1 MNLTTLTHRD
11 ALCLNAR
18 FTSREEAIHALTQ
31 RLAALGK
38 ISSTEQFLEEVYRRE
53 SLGPTA
59 LGEWLAVPH
68 GKTAA
73 VKEAAFAVATLSE
86 PLQWEGVDGPEA
98 VDLVVLLA
106 IPPNEAGT
114 THMQLLTALTTRL
127 ADDEIRARIQSA
139 TTPDELLSAL
149 DDKGGTQPSASF
161 SNAPTIVCVTAC
173 PAGIAHTY
181 MAAEYL
187 EKAGRKLGVNVYVEK
202 QGANGIEG
210 RLTADQLN
218 SATACIF
225 AAEVAIKESERFN
238 GIPALSVPVAEPIRH
253 AEALIQQALTL
264 KRSDETRTVQQDT
277 QPVKSVKTEL
287 KQALLSGISFAV
299 PLIVAGGT
307 VLAVAVLLSQIFGLQ
322 DLFNE
327 ENSWLWMYRKLGGGL
342 LGILMVPVLA
352 AYTAYSLADKPA
364 LAPGFAAGLAANMI
378 GSGFLGAVVGGL
390 IAGYLMRWVKNHLRL
405 SSKFNGFL
413 TFYLYPVLGTL
424 GAGSLMLFV
433 VGEPVAWINNSL
445 TAWLNG
451 LSGSNALLLG
461 AILGFMCS
469 FDLGGPVNKAAYAFC
484 LGAMAN
490 GVCGPYA
497 IFASTMKAVSRVHIT
512 PHMHWDREWYF
523 TTEESRILLVNNM
536 EEILCRLEQ
545 DNEYKYYVLDG
556 QTAILEDYF
565 AVKPENKDRVKK
577 QVEAGKLII
586 GPWYTQ
592 TDTTIVSAESIVRN
606 LMYGM
611 RDCLAFGEPMKIGY
625 LPDSFGMSGQLPH
638 IYNGFGI
645 TRTMF
650 WRGCSERHGTDK
662 TEFLWQSSDGSE
674 VTAQVLPLGY
684 AIGKY
689 LPADENG
696 LRKRLDS
703 YFDVLEKAS
712 VTKEI
717 LLPNGH
723 DQMPLQQNIF
733 EVMDKLGDAAN
744 LLI

>member
-1 MNLTTLTHRD
+1 MVLFYRAHWRDYKNDQVRIMMNLTTLTHRD

-59 LGEWLAVPH
+59 LGEGLAVPH

-490 GVCGPYA
+490 GVYGPYA
-497 IFASTMKAVSRVHIT
+497 IFASVKMVSAFTVTASTMLAPRLFKEFEIETGKSTWLLGLAGITEGAIPMAIEDPLRVIGSFVLGSMVTGAIVGAMNIGLST
-512 PHMHWDREWYF
+512 PGASIF
-523 TTEESRILLVNNM
+523 SLFLLH
-536 EEILCRLEQ
+536 
-545 DNEYKYYVLDG
+545 DNGAGGVMAAIGWFGAALVG
-556 QTAILEDYF
+556 AAISTAILLIWRRH
-565 AVKPENKDRVKK
+565 AVKHGNY
-577 QVEAGKLII
+577 L
-586 GPWYTQ
+586 
-592 TDTTIVSAESIVRN
+592 TDGV
-606 LMYGM
+606 
-611 RDCLAFGEPMKIGY
+611 
-625 LPDSFGMSGQLPH
+625 
-638 IYNGFGI
+638 
-645 TRTMF
+645 
-650 WRGCSERHGTDK
+650 
-662 TEFLWQSSDGSE
+662 
-674 VTAQVLPLGY
+674 
-684 AIGKY
+684 
-689 LPADENG
+689 
-696 LRKRLDS
+696 
-703 YFDVLEKAS
+703 
-712 VTKEI
+712 
-717 LLPNGH
+717 
-723 DQMPLQQNIF
+723 MP
-733 EVMDKLGDAAN
+733 
-744 LLI
+744 

>member
-1 MNLTTLTHRD
+1 MVLFYRAHWRDYKNDQVRIMMNLTTLTHRD

-59 LGEWLAVPH
+59 LGEGLAVPH

-277 QPVKSVKTEL
+277 QPVKSVKMEL

-490 GVCGPYA
+490 GVYGPYA
-497 IFASTMKAVSRVHIT
+497 IFASVKMVSAFTVTASTMLAPRLFKEFEIETGKSTWLLGLAGITEGAIPMAIEDPLRVIGSFVLGSMVTGAIVGAMNIGLST
-512 PHMHWDREWYF
+512 PGAGIF
-523 TTEESRILLVNNM
+523 SLFLLH
-536 EEILCRLEQ
+536 
-545 DNEYKYYVLDG
+545 DNGAGGVMAAIGWFGAALVG
-556 QTAILEDYF
+556 AAISTAILLIWRRH
-565 AVKPENKDRVKK
+565 AVKHGNY
-577 QVEAGKLII
+577 L
-586 GPWYTQ
+586 
-592 TDTTIVSAESIVRN
+592 TDGV
-606 LMYGM
+606 
-611 RDCLAFGEPMKIGY
+611 
-625 LPDSFGMSGQLPH
+625 
-638 IYNGFGI
+638 
-645 TRTMF
+645 
-650 WRGCSERHGTDK
+650 
-662 TEFLWQSSDGSE
+662 
-674 VTAQVLPLGY
+674 
-684 AIGKY
+684 
-689 LPADENG
+689 
-696 LRKRLDS
+696 
-703 YFDVLEKAS
+703 
-712 VTKEI
+712 
-717 LLPNGH
+717 
-723 DQMPLQQNIF
+723 MP
-733 EVMDKLGDAAN
+733 
-744 LLI
+744 

>member
-1 MNLTTLTHRD
+1 MVLFYRAHWRDYKNDQVRIMMNLTTLTHRD

-59 LGEWLAVPH
+59 LGEGLAVPH

-210 RLTADQLN
+210 RLTTDQLN

-490 GVCGPYA
+490 GVYGPYA
-497 IFASTMKAVSRVHIT
+497 IFASVKMVSAFTVTASTMLAPRLFKEFEIETGKSTWLLGLAGITEGAIPMAIEDPLRVIGSFVLGSMVTGAIVGAMNIGLST
-512 PHMHWDREWYF
+512 PGAGIF
-523 TTEESRILLVNNM
+523 SLFLLH
-536 EEILCRLEQ
+536 
-545 DNEYKYYVLDG
+545 DNGAGGVMAAIGWFGAALVG
-556 QTAILEDYF
+556 AAISTAILLMWRRH
-565 AVKPENKDRVKK
+565 AVKHGNY
-577 QVEAGKLII
+577 L
-586 GPWYTQ
+586 
-592 TDTTIVSAESIVRN
+592 TDGV
-606 LMYGM
+606 
-611 RDCLAFGEPMKIGY
+611 
-625 LPDSFGMSGQLPH
+625 
-638 IYNGFGI
+638 
-645 TRTMF
+645 
-650 WRGCSERHGTDK
+650 
-662 TEFLWQSSDGSE
+662 
-674 VTAQVLPLGY
+674 
-684 AIGKY
+684 
-689 LPADENG
+689 
-696 LRKRLDS
+696 
-703 YFDVLEKAS
+703 
-712 VTKEI
+712 
-717 LLPNGH
+717 
-723 DQMPLQQNIF
+723 MP
-733 EVMDKLGDAAN
+733 
-744 LLI
+744 

>member
-38 ISSTEQFLEEVYRRE
+38 ISSTEQFLKEVYRRE

-59 LGEWLAVPH
+59 LSEGLAVPH

-106 IPPNEAGT
+106 IPLNEAGT

-253 AEALIQQALTL
+253 AEALIQQSLTL
-264 KRSDETRTVQQDT
+264 ERGDETRTLQQDT

-390 IAGYLMRWVKNHLRL
+390 IAGYLIRWMKNHLRL

-433 VGEPVAWINNSL
+433 VGEPVVWINNSL

-490 GVCGPYA
+490 GVYGPYA
-497 IFASTMKAVSRVHIT
+497 IFASVKMVSAFTVTASTMLAPRLFKEFEIETGKSTWLLGLAGITEGAIPMAIEDPLRVIGSFVLGSMVTGAIVGAMNIGLST
-512 PHMHWDREWYF
+512 PGAGIF
-523 TTEESRILLVNNM
+523 SLFLLH
-536 EEILCRLEQ
+536 
-545 DNEYKYYVLDG
+545 DNGAGGVMAAIGWFGAALVG
-556 QTAILEDYF
+556 AAISTAILLIWRRH
-565 AVKPENKDRVKK
+565 AVKHGNY
-577 QVEAGKLII
+577 L
-586 GPWYTQ
+586 
-592 TDTTIVSAESIVRN
+592 TDGV
-606 LMYGM
+606 
-611 RDCLAFGEPMKIGY
+611 
-625 LPDSFGMSGQLPH
+625 
-638 IYNGFGI
+638 
-645 TRTMF
+645 
-650 WRGCSERHGTDK
+650 
-662 TEFLWQSSDGSE
+662 
-674 VTAQVLPLGY
+674 
-684 AIGKY
+684 
-689 LPADENG
+689 
-696 LRKRLDS
+696 
-703 YFDVLEKAS
+703 
-712 VTKEI
+712 
-717 LLPNGH
+717 
-723 DQMPLQQNIF
+723 MP
-733 EVMDKLGDAAN
+733 
-744 LLI
+744 

>member
-1 MNLTTLTHRD
+1 MVLFYRAHWRDYKNDQVRIIMNLTTLTHRD

-59 LGEWLAVPH
+59 LGEGLAVPH

-73 VKEAAFAVATLSE
+73 VKEAAIAVATLSE

-490 GVCGPYA
+490 GVYGPYA
-497 IFASTMKAVSRVHIT
+497 IFASVKMVSAFTVTASTMLAPRLFKEFEIETGKSTWLLGLAGITEGAIPMAIEDPLRVIGSFVLGSMVTGAIVGAMNIGLST
-512 PHMHWDREWYF
+512 PGAGIF
-523 TTEESRILLVNNM
+523 SLFLLH
-536 EEILCRLEQ
+536 
-545 DNEYKYYVLDG
+545 DNGAGGVMAAIGWFGAALVG
-556 QTAILEDYF
+556 AAISTAILLIWRRH
-565 AVKPENKDRVKK
+565 AVKHGNY
-577 QVEAGKLII
+577 L
-586 GPWYTQ
+586 
-592 TDTTIVSAESIVRN
+592 TDGV
-606 LMYGM
+606 
-611 RDCLAFGEPMKIGY
+611 
-625 LPDSFGMSGQLPH
+625 
-638 IYNGFGI
+638 
-645 TRTMF
+645 
-650 WRGCSERHGTDK
+650 
-662 TEFLWQSSDGSE
+662 
-674 VTAQVLPLGY
+674 
-684 AIGKY
+684 
-689 LPADENG
+689 
-696 LRKRLDS
+696 
-703 YFDVLEKAS
+703 
-712 VTKEI
+712 
-717 LLPNGH
+717 
-723 DQMPLQQNIF
+723 MP
-733 EVMDKLGDAAN
+733 
-744 LLI
+744 

>member
-1 MNLTTLTHRD
+1 MVLFYRAHWRDYKNDQVRIMMNLTTLTHRD

-59 LGEWLAVPH
+59 LGEGLAVPH

-114 THMQLLTALTTRL
+114 THMQLLTVLTTRL

-405 SSKFNGFL
+405 GSKFNGFL

-490 GVCGPYA
+490 GVYGPYA
-497 IFASTMKAVSRVHIT
+497 IFASVKMVSAFTVTASTMLAPRLFKEFEIETGKSTWLLGLAGITEGAIPMAIEDPLRVIGSFVLGSMVTGAIVGAMNIGLST
-512 PHMHWDREWYF
+512 PGAGIF
-523 TTEESRILLVNNM
+523 SLFLLH
-536 EEILCRLEQ
+536 
-545 DNEYKYYVLDG
+545 DNGAGGVMAAIGWFGAALVG
-556 QTAILEDYF
+556 AAISTAILLMWRRH
-565 AVKPENKDRVKK
+565 AVKHGNY
-577 QVEAGKLII
+577 L
-586 GPWYTQ
+586 
-592 TDTTIVSAESIVRN
+592 TDGV
-606 LMYGM
+606 
-611 RDCLAFGEPMKIGY
+611 
-625 LPDSFGMSGQLPH
+625 
-638 IYNGFGI
+638 
-645 TRTMF
+645 
-650 WRGCSERHGTDK
+650 
-662 TEFLWQSSDGSE
+662 
-674 VTAQVLPLGY
+674 
-684 AIGKY
+684 
-689 LPADENG
+689 
-696 LRKRLDS
+696 
-703 YFDVLEKAS
+703 
-712 VTKEI
+712 
-717 LLPNGH
+717 
-723 DQMPLQQNIF
+723 MP
-733 EVMDKLGDAAN
+733 
-744 LLI
+744 

>member
-1 MNLTTLTHRD
+1 MVLFYRARWRDYKNDQVRIMMNLTTLTHRD

-18 FTSREEAIHALTQ
+18 FTSREEAIHVLTQ

-59 LGEWLAVPH
+59 LGEGLAVPH

-307 VLAVAVLLSQIFGLQ
+307 VLAVVVLLSQIFGLQ

-490 GVCGPYA
+490 GVYGPYA
-497 IFASTMKAVSRVHIT
+497 IFASVKMVSAFTVTASTMLAPRLFKEFEIETGKSTWLLGLAGITEGAIPMAIEDPLRVIGSFVLGSMVTGAIVGAMNIGLST
-512 PHMHWDREWYF
+512 PGAGIF
-523 TTEESRILLVNNM
+523 SLFLLH
-536 EEILCRLEQ
+536 
-545 DNEYKYYVLDG
+545 DNGAGGVMAAIGWFGAALVG
-556 QTAILEDYF
+556 AAISTAILLMWRRH
-565 AVKPENKDRVKK
+565 AVKHGNY
-577 QVEAGKLII
+577 L
-586 GPWYTQ
+586 
-592 TDTTIVSAESIVRN
+592 TDGV
-606 LMYGM
+606 
-611 RDCLAFGEPMKIGY
+611 
-625 LPDSFGMSGQLPH
+625 
-638 IYNGFGI
+638 
-645 TRTMF
+645 
-650 WRGCSERHGTDK
+650 
-662 TEFLWQSSDGSE
+662 
-674 VTAQVLPLGY
+674 
-684 AIGKY
+684 
-689 LPADENG
+689 
-696 LRKRLDS
+696 
-703 YFDVLEKAS
+703 
-712 VTKEI
+712 
-717 LLPNGH
+717 
-723 DQMPLQQNIF
+723 MP
-733 EVMDKLGDAAN
+733 
-744 LLI
+744 

>member
-1 MNLTTLTHRD
+1 MVLFYRAHWRDYKNDQVRIMMNLTTLTHRD

-59 LGEWLAVPH
+59 LGEGLAVPH

-149 DDKGGTQPSASF
+149 DDKGDTQPSASF

-225 AAEVAIKESERFN
+225 AAEAAIKESERFN
-238 GIPALSVPVAEPIRH
+238 GIPALSVRVAEPIRH
-253 AEALIQQALTL
+253 AEALMQQALTL

-490 GVCGPYA
+490 GVYGPYA
-497 IFASTMKAVSRVHIT
+497 IFASVKMVSAFTVTASTMLAPRLFKELEIETGKSTWLLGLAGITEGAIPMAIEDPLRVIGSFVLGSMVTGAIVGAMNIGLST
-512 PHMHWDREWYF
+512 PGAGIF
-523 TTEESRILLVNNM
+523 SLFLLH
-536 EEILCRLEQ
+536 
-545 DNEYKYYVLDG
+545 DNGAGGVMAAIGWFGAALVG
-556 QTAILEDYF
+556 AAISTAILLIWRRH
-565 AVKPENKDRVKK
+565 AVKHGNY
-577 QVEAGKLII
+577 L
-586 GPWYTQ
+586 
-592 TDTTIVSAESIVRN
+592 TDGV
-606 LMYGM
+606 
-611 RDCLAFGEPMKIGY
+611 
-625 LPDSFGMSGQLPH
+625 
-638 IYNGFGI
+638 
-645 TRTMF
+645 
-650 WRGCSERHGTDK
+650 
-662 TEFLWQSSDGSE
+662 
-674 VTAQVLPLGY
+674 
-684 AIGKY
+684 
-689 LPADENG
+689 
-696 LRKRLDS
+696 
-703 YFDVLEKAS
+703 
-712 VTKEI
+712 
-717 LLPNGH
+717 
-723 DQMPLQQNIF
+723 MP
-733 EVMDKLGDAAN
+733 
-744 LLI
+744 

>member
-1 MNLTTLTHRD
+1 MVLFYRAHWRDYKNDQVRIMMNLTTLTHRD

-59 LGEWLAVPH
+59 LGEGLAVPH

-98 VDLVVLLA
+98 VDLVVLLV

-490 GVCGPYA
+490 GVYGPYA
-497 IFASTMKAVSRVHIT
+497 IFASVKMVSAFTVTASTMLAPRLFKEFEIETGKSTWLLGLAGITEGAIPMAIEDPLRVIGSFVLGSMVTGAIVGAMNIGLST
-512 PHMHWDREWYF
+512 PGAGIF
-523 TTEESRILLVNNM
+523 SLFLLH
-536 EEILCRLEQ
+536 
-545 DNEYKYYVLDG
+545 DNGAGGVMAAIGWFGAALVG
-556 QTAILEDYF
+556 AAISTAILLIWRRH
-565 AVKPENKDRVKK
+565 AVKHGNY
-577 QVEAGKLII
+577 L
-586 GPWYTQ
+586 
-592 TDTTIVSAESIVRN
+592 TDGV
-606 LMYGM
+606 
-611 RDCLAFGEPMKIGY
+611 
-625 LPDSFGMSGQLPH
+625 
-638 IYNGFGI
+638 
-645 TRTMF
+645 
-650 WRGCSERHGTDK
+650 
-662 TEFLWQSSDGSE
+662 
-674 VTAQVLPLGY
+674 
-684 AIGKY
+684 
-689 LPADENG
+689 
-696 LRKRLDS
+696 
-703 YFDVLEKAS
+703 
-712 VTKEI
+712 
-717 LLPNGH
+717 
-723 DQMPLQQNIF
+723 MP
-733 EVMDKLGDAAN
+733 
-744 LLI
+744 

>member
-1 MNLTTLTHRD
+1 MVLFCRAHWRDYKNDQVRIMMNLTTLTHRD

-59 LGEWLAVPH
+59 LGEGLAVPH

-149 DDKGGTQPSASF
+149 DDKGDTQPSASF

-253 AEALIQQALTL
+253 AEALMQQALTL

-490 GVCGPYA
+490 GVYGPYA
-497 IFASTMKAVSRVHIT
+497 IFASVKMVSAFTVTASTMLAPRLFKEFEIETGKSTWLLGLAGITEGAIPMAIEDPLRVIGSFVLGSMVTGAIVGAMNIGLST
-512 PHMHWDREWYF
+512 PGAGIF
-523 TTEESRILLVNNM
+523 SLFLLH
-536 EEILCRLEQ
+536 
-545 DNEYKYYVLDG
+545 DNGAGGVMAAIGWFGAALVG
-556 QTAILEDYF
+556 AAISTAILLIWRRH
-565 AVKPENKDRVKK
+565 AVKHGNY
-577 QVEAGKLII
+577 L
-586 GPWYTQ
+586 
-592 TDTTIVSAESIVRN
+592 TDGV
-606 LMYGM
+606 
-611 RDCLAFGEPMKIGY
+611 
-625 LPDSFGMSGQLPH
+625 
-638 IYNGFGI
+638 
-645 TRTMF
+645 
-650 WRGCSERHGTDK
+650 
-662 TEFLWQSSDGSE
+662 
-674 VTAQVLPLGY
+674 
-684 AIGKY
+684 
-689 LPADENG
+689 
-696 LRKRLDS
+696 
-703 YFDVLEKAS
+703 
-712 VTKEI
+712 
-717 LLPNGH
+717 
-723 DQMPLQQNIF
+723 MP
-733 EVMDKLGDAAN
+733 
-744 LLI
+744 

>member
-1 MNLTTLTHRD
+1 MVLFYRAHWRDYKNDQVRIMMNLTTLTHRD

-59 LGEWLAVPH
+59 LGEGLAVPH

-149 DDKGGTQPSASF
+149 DDKGGSQPSASF

-327 ENSWLWMYRKLGGGL
+327 ENSWLWMYRKLGGGM

-352 AYTAYSLADKPA
+352 AYTAYSLGDKPA

-461 AILGFMCS
+461 AIFGFMCS

-490 GVCGPYA
+490 GVYGPYA
-497 IFASTMKAVSRVHIT
+497 IFASVKMVSAFTVTASTMLAPRLFKEFEIETGKSTWLLGLAGITEGAIPMAIEDPLRVIGSFVLGSMVTGAIVGAMNIGLST
-512 PHMHWDREWYF
+512 PGAGIF
-523 TTEESRILLVNNM
+523 SLFLLH
-536 EEILCRLEQ
+536 
-545 DNEYKYYVLDG
+545 DNGAGGVMAAIGWFGAALVG
-556 QTAILEDYF
+556 AAISTAILLMWRRH
-565 AVKPENKDRVKK
+565 AVKHGNY
-577 QVEAGKLII
+577 L
-586 GPWYTQ
+586 
-592 TDTTIVSAESIVRN
+592 TDGV
-606 LMYGM
+606 
-611 RDCLAFGEPMKIGY
+611 
-625 LPDSFGMSGQLPH
+625 
-638 IYNGFGI
+638 
-645 TRTMF
+645 
-650 WRGCSERHGTDK
+650 
-662 TEFLWQSSDGSE
+662 
-674 VTAQVLPLGY
+674 
-684 AIGKY
+684 
-689 LPADENG
+689 
-696 LRKRLDS
+696 
-703 YFDVLEKAS
+703 
-712 VTKEI
+712 
-717 LLPNGH
+717 
-723 DQMPLQQNIF
+723 MP
-733 EVMDKLGDAAN
+733 
-744 LLI
+744 

>member
-59 LGEWLAVPH
+59 LGEGLAVPH

-264 KRSDETRTVQQDT
+264 KRSDETRIVQQDT

-327 ENSWLWMYRKLGGGL
+327 ENSWLWMYRKLGGGM

-413 TFYLYPVLGTL
+413 TFYLYSVLGTL

-490 GVCGPYA
+490 GVYGPYA
-497 IFASTMKAVSRVHIT
+497 IFASVKMVSAFTVTASTMLAPRLFKEFEIETGKSTWLLGLAGITEGAIPMAIEDPLRVIGSFVLGSMVTGAIVGAMNIGLST
-512 PHMHWDREWYF
+512 PGAGIF
-523 TTEESRILLVNNM
+523 SLFLLH
-536 EEILCRLEQ
+536 
-545 DNEYKYYVLDG
+545 DNGAGGVMAAIGWFGAALVG
-556 QTAILEDYF
+556 AAISTAILLIWRRH
-565 AVKPENKDRVKK
+565 AVKHGNY
-577 QVEAGKLII
+577 L
-586 GPWYTQ
+586 
-592 TDTTIVSAESIVRN
+592 TDGV
-606 LMYGM
+606 
-611 RDCLAFGEPMKIGY
+611 
-625 LPDSFGMSGQLPH
+625 
-638 IYNGFGI
+638 
-645 TRTMF
+645 
-650 WRGCSERHGTDK
+650 
-662 TEFLWQSSDGSE
+662 
-674 VTAQVLPLGY
+674 
-684 AIGKY
+684 
-689 LPADENG
+689 
-696 LRKRLDS
+696 
-703 YFDVLEKAS
+703 
-712 VTKEI
+712 
-717 LLPNGH
+717 
-723 DQMPLQQNIF
+723 MP
-733 EVMDKLGDAAN
+733 
-744 LLI
+744 

>member
-1 MNLTTLTHRD
+1 MVLFYRAHWRDYKNDQVRIMMNLTTLTHRD

-59 LGEWLAVPH
+59 LGEGLAVPH

-86 PLQWEGVDGPEA
+86 PLQWEGVNGPEA

-327 ENSWLWMYRKLGGGL
+327 ENSWLWMYRKLGGGM

-433 VGEPVAWINNSL
+433 VREPVAWINNSL

-490 GVCGPYA
+490 GVYGPYA
-497 IFASTMKAVSRVHIT
+497 IFASVKMVSAFTVTASTMLAPRLFKEFEIETGKSTWLLGLAGITEGAIPMAIEDPLRVIGSFVLGSMVTGAIVGAMNIGLST
-512 PHMHWDREWYF
+512 PGAGIF
-523 TTEESRILLVNNM
+523 SLFLLH
-536 EEILCRLEQ
+536 
-545 DNEYKYYVLDG
+545 DNGAGGVMAAIGWFGAALVG
-556 QTAILEDYF
+556 AAISTAILLMWRRH
-565 AVKPENKDRVKK
+565 AVKHGNY
-577 QVEAGKLII
+577 L
-586 GPWYTQ
+586 
-592 TDTTIVSAESIVRN
+592 TDGV
-606 LMYGM
+606 
-611 RDCLAFGEPMKIGY
+611 
-625 LPDSFGMSGQLPH
+625 
-638 IYNGFGI
+638 
-645 TRTMF
+645 
-650 WRGCSERHGTDK
+650 
-662 TEFLWQSSDGSE
+662 
-674 VTAQVLPLGY
+674 
-684 AIGKY
+684 
-689 LPADENG
+689 
-696 LRKRLDS
+696 
-703 YFDVLEKAS
+703 
-712 VTKEI
+712 
-717 LLPNGH
+717 
-723 DQMPLQQNIF
+723 MP
-733 EVMDKLGDAAN
+733 
-744 LLI
+744 

>member
-1 MNLTTLTHRD
+1 MVLFYRARWRDYKNDQVRIMMNLTTLTHRD

-18 FTSREEAIHALTQ
+18 FTSREEAIHVLTQ

-59 LGEWLAVPH
+59 LGEGLAVPH

-405 SSKFNGFL
+405 SSKFNEFL

-490 GVCGPYA
+490 GVYGPYA
-497 IFASTMKAVSRVHIT
+497 IFASVKMVSAFTVTASTMLAPRLFKEFEIETGKSTWLLGLAGITEGAIPMAIEDPLRVIGSFVLGSMVTGAIVGAMNIGLST
-512 PHMHWDREWYF
+512 PGAGIF
-523 TTEESRILLVNNM
+523 SLFLLH
-536 EEILCRLEQ
+536 
-545 DNEYKYYVLDG
+545 DNGAGGVMAAIGWFGAALVG
-556 QTAILEDYF
+556 AAISTAILLMWRRH
-565 AVKPENKDRVKK
+565 AVKHGNY
-577 QVEAGKLII
+577 L
-586 GPWYTQ
+586 
-592 TDTTIVSAESIVRN
+592 TDGV
-606 LMYGM
+606 
-611 RDCLAFGEPMKIGY
+611 
-625 LPDSFGMSGQLPH
+625 
-638 IYNGFGI
+638 
-645 TRTMF
+645 
-650 WRGCSERHGTDK
+650 
-662 TEFLWQSSDGSE
+662 
-674 VTAQVLPLGY
+674 
-684 AIGKY
+684 
-689 LPADENG
+689 
-696 LRKRLDS
+696 
-703 YFDVLEKAS
+703 
-712 VTKEI
+712 
-717 LLPNGH
+717 
-723 DQMPLQQNIF
+723 MP
-733 EVMDKLGDAAN
+733 
-744 LLI
+744 

>member
-1 MNLTTLTHRD
+1 MVLFYWAHWRDYKNDQVRIMMNLTTLTHRD

-59 LGEWLAVPH
+59 LGEGLAVPH

-287 KQALLSGISFAV
+287 KQALLNGISFAV

-490 GVCGPYA
+490 GVYGPYA
-497 IFASTMKAVSRVHIT
+497 IFASVKMVSAFTVTASTMLAPRLFKEFEIETGKSTWLLGLAGITEGAIPMAIEDPLRVIGSFVLGSMVTGAIVGAMNIGLST
-512 PHMHWDREWYF
+512 PGAGIF
-523 TTEESRILLVNNM
+523 SLFLLH
-536 EEILCRLEQ
+536 
-545 DNEYKYYVLDG
+545 DNGAGGVMAAIGWFGAALVG
-556 QTAILEDYF
+556 AAISTAILLIWRRH
-565 AVKPENKDRVKK
+565 AVKHGNY
-577 QVEAGKLII
+577 L
-586 GPWYTQ
+586 
-592 TDTTIVSAESIVRN
+592 TDGV
-606 LMYGM
+606 
-611 RDCLAFGEPMKIGY
+611 
-625 LPDSFGMSGQLPH
+625 
-638 IYNGFGI
+638 
-645 TRTMF
+645 
-650 WRGCSERHGTDK
+650 
-662 TEFLWQSSDGSE
+662 
-674 VTAQVLPLGY
+674 
-684 AIGKY
+684 
-689 LPADENG
+689 
-696 LRKRLDS
+696 
-703 YFDVLEKAS
+703 
-712 VTKEI
+712 
-717 LLPNGH
+717 
-723 DQMPLQQNIF
+723 MP
-733 EVMDKLGDAAN
+733 
-744 LLI
+744 

>member
-1 MNLTTLTHRD
+1 MVLFYRAHWRDYKNDQVRIMMNLTTLTHRD

-59 LGEWLAVPH
+59 LGEGLAVPH

-253 AEALIQQALTL
+253 AEALIQQALTI
-264 KRSDETRTVQQDT
+264 KRSDETRIVQQDT

-327 ENSWLWMYRKLGGGL
+327 ENSWLWMYRKLGGGM

-490 GVCGPYA
+490 GVYGPYA
-497 IFASTMKAVSRVHIT
+497 IFASVKMVSAFTVTASTMLAPRLFKEFEIETGKSTWLLGLAGITEGAIPMAIEDPLRVIGSFVLGSMVTGAIVGAMNIGLST
-512 PHMHWDREWYF
+512 PGAGIF
-523 TTEESRILLVNNM
+523 SLFLLH
-536 EEILCRLEQ
+536 
-545 DNEYKYYVLDG
+545 DNGAGGVMAAIGWFGAALVG
-556 QTAILEDYF
+556 AAISTAILLMWRRH
-565 AVKPENKDRVKK
+565 AVKHGNY
-577 QVEAGKLII
+577 L
-586 GPWYTQ
+586 
-592 TDTTIVSAESIVRN
+592 TDGV
-606 LMYGM
+606 
-611 RDCLAFGEPMKIGY
+611 
-625 LPDSFGMSGQLPH
+625 
-638 IYNGFGI
+638 
-645 TRTMF
+645 
-650 WRGCSERHGTDK
+650 
-662 TEFLWQSSDGSE
+662 
-674 VTAQVLPLGY
+674 
-684 AIGKY
+684 
-689 LPADENG
+689 
-696 LRKRLDS
+696 
-703 YFDVLEKAS
+703 
-712 VTKEI
+712 
-717 LLPNGH
+717 
-723 DQMPLQQNIF
+723 MP
-733 EVMDKLGDAAN
+733 
-744 LLI
+744 

>member
-1 MNLTTLTHRD
+1 MVLFYRAHWRDYKNDQVRIMMNLTTLTHRD

-59 LGEWLAVPH
+59 LGEGLAVPH

-149 DDKGGTQPSASF
+149 DDKGGSQPSASF

-225 AAEVAIKESERFN
+225 AAEVVIKESERFN

-490 GVCGPYA
+490 GVYGPYA
-497 IFASTMKAVSRVHIT
+497 IFASVKMVSTFTVTASTMLAPRLFKEFEIETGKSTWLLGLAGITEGAIPMAIEDPLRVIGSFVLGSMVTGAIVGAMNIGLST
-512 PHMHWDREWYF
+512 PGAGIF
-523 TTEESRILLVNNM
+523 SLFLLH
-536 EEILCRLEQ
+536 
-545 DNEYKYYVLDG
+545 DNGAGGVMAAIGWFGAALVG
-556 QTAILEDYF
+556 AAISTAILLIWRRH
-565 AVKPENKDRVKK
+565 AVKHGNY
-577 QVEAGKLII
+577 L
-586 GPWYTQ
+586 
-592 TDTTIVSAESIVRN
+592 TDGV
-606 LMYGM
+606 
-611 RDCLAFGEPMKIGY
+611 
-625 LPDSFGMSGQLPH
+625 
-638 IYNGFGI
+638 
-645 TRTMF
+645 
-650 WRGCSERHGTDK
+650 
-662 TEFLWQSSDGSE
+662 
-674 VTAQVLPLGY
+674 
-684 AIGKY
+684 
-689 LPADENG
+689 
-696 LRKRLDS
+696 
-703 YFDVLEKAS
+703 
-712 VTKEI
+712 
-717 LLPNGH
+717 
-723 DQMPLQQNIF
+723 MP
-733 EVMDKLGDAAN
+733 
-744 LLI
+744 

>member
-1 MNLTTLTHRD
+1 MVLFYRAHWRDYKNDQVRIMMNLTTLTHRD

-59 LGEWLAVPH
+59 LGEGLAVPH

-364 LAPGFAAGLAANMI
+364 LAPGFEAGLAANMI

-490 GVCGPYA
+490 GVYGPYA
-497 IFASTMKAVSRVHIT
+497 IFASVKMVSAFTVTASTMLAPRLFKEFEIETGKSTWLLGLAGITEGAIPMAIEDPLRVIGSFVLGSMVTGAIVGAMNIGLST
-512 PHMHWDREWYF
+512 PGAGIF
-523 TTEESRILLVNNM
+523 SLFLLH
-536 EEILCRLEQ
+536 
-545 DNEYKYYVLDG
+545 DNGAGGVMAAIGWFGAALVG
-556 QTAILEDYF
+556 AAISTAILLIWRRH
-565 AVKPENKDRVKK
+565 AVKHGNY
-577 QVEAGKLII
+577 L
-586 GPWYTQ
+586 
-592 TDTTIVSAESIVRN
+592 TDGV
-606 LMYGM
+606 
-611 RDCLAFGEPMKIGY
+611 
-625 LPDSFGMSGQLPH
+625 
-638 IYNGFGI
+638 
-645 TRTMF
+645 
-650 WRGCSERHGTDK
+650 
-662 TEFLWQSSDGSE
+662 
-674 VTAQVLPLGY
+674 
-684 AIGKY
+684 
-689 LPADENG
+689 
-696 LRKRLDS
+696 
-703 YFDVLEKAS
+703 
-712 VTKEI
+712 
-717 LLPNGH
+717 
-723 DQMPLQQNIF
+723 MP
-733 EVMDKLGDAAN
+733 
-744 LLI
+744 

>member
-1 MNLTTLTHRD
+1 MVLFYRAHWRDYKNDQVRIMMNLTTLTHRD

-59 LGEWLAVPH
+59 LGEGLAVPH

-264 KRSDETRTVQQDT
+264 KRSDETRTIQQDT

-352 AYTAYSLADKPA
+352 AYTTYSLADKPA

-490 GVCGPYA
+490 GVYGPYA
-497 IFASTMKAVSRVHIT
+497 IFASVKMVSAFTVTASTMLAPRLFKEFEIETGKSTWLLGLAGITEGAIPMAIEDPLRVIGSFVLGSMVTGAIVGAMNIGLST
-512 PHMHWDREWYF
+512 PGAGIF
-523 TTEESRILLVNNM
+523 SLFLLH
-536 EEILCRLEQ
+536 
-545 DNEYKYYVLDG
+545 DNGAGGVMAAIGWFGAALVG
-556 QTAILEDYF
+556 AAISTAILLIWRRH
-565 AVKPENKDRVKK
+565 AVKHGNY
-577 QVEAGKLII
+577 L
-586 GPWYTQ
+586 
-592 TDTTIVSAESIVRN
+592 TDGV
-606 LMYGM
+606 
-611 RDCLAFGEPMKIGY
+611 
-625 LPDSFGMSGQLPH
+625 
-638 IYNGFGI
+638 
-645 TRTMF
+645 
-650 WRGCSERHGTDK
+650 
-662 TEFLWQSSDGSE
+662 
-674 VTAQVLPLGY
+674 
-684 AIGKY
+684 
-689 LPADENG
+689 
-696 LRKRLDS
+696 
-703 YFDVLEKAS
+703 
-712 VTKEI
+712 
-717 LLPNGH
+717 
-723 DQMPLQQNIF
+723 MP
-733 EVMDKLGDAAN
+733 
-744 LLI
+744 

>member
-1 MNLTTLTHRD
+1 MVLFYRAHWRDYKNDQVRIMMNLTTLTHRD

-59 LGEWLAVPH
+59 LGEGLAVPH

-210 RLTADQLN
+210 RLTAEQLN

-264 KRSDETRTVQQDT
+264 ERSGETRTVQQDT
-277 QPVKSVKTEL
+277 QPAKSVKTEL

-327 ENSWLWMYRKLGGGL
+327 ENSWLWMYRKLGGGM

-352 AYTAYSLADKPA
+352 AYTAYSLTDKPA

-490 GVCGPYA
+490 GVYGPYA
-497 IFASTMKAVSRVHIT
+497 IFASVKMVSAFTVTASTMLAPRLFKEFEIETGKSTWLLGLAGITEGAIPMAIEDPLRVIGSFVLGSMVTGAIVGAMNIGLST
-512 PHMHWDREWYF
+512 PGAGIF
-523 TTEESRILLVNNM
+523 SLFLLH
-536 EEILCRLEQ
+536 
-545 DNEYKYYVLDG
+545 DNGAGGVMAAIGWFGAALVG
-556 QTAILEDYF
+556 AAISTAILLIWRRH
-565 AVKPENKDRVKK
+565 AVKHGNY
-577 QVEAGKLII
+577 L
-586 GPWYTQ
+586 
-592 TDTTIVSAESIVRN
+592 TDGV
-606 LMYGM
+606 
-611 RDCLAFGEPMKIGY
+611 
-625 LPDSFGMSGQLPH
+625 
-638 IYNGFGI
+638 
-645 TRTMF
+645 
-650 WRGCSERHGTDK
+650 
-662 TEFLWQSSDGSE
+662 
-674 VTAQVLPLGY
+674 
-684 AIGKY
+684 
-689 LPADENG
+689 
-696 LRKRLDS
+696 
-703 YFDVLEKAS
+703 
-712 VTKEI
+712 
-717 LLPNGH
+717 
-723 DQMPLQQNIF
+723 MP
-733 EVMDKLGDAAN
+733 
-744 LLI
+744 

>member
-1 MNLTTLTHRD
+1 MVLFYRAHWRDYKNDQVRIMMNLTTLTHRD

-59 LGEWLAVPH
+59 LGEGLAVPH

-490 GVCGPYA
+490 GVYGPYA
-497 IFASTMKAVSRVHIT
+497 IFASVKMVSAFTVTASTMLAPRLFKEFEIETGKSPWLLGLAGITEGAIPMAIEDPLRVIGSFVLGSMVTGAIVGAMNIGLST
-512 PHMHWDREWYF
+512 PGAGIF
-523 TTEESRILLVNNM
+523 SLFLLH
-536 EEILCRLEQ
+536 
-545 DNEYKYYVLDG
+545 DNGAGGVMAAIGWFGAALVG
-556 QTAILEDYF
+556 AAISTAILLIWRRH
-565 AVKPENKDRVKK
+565 AVKHGNY
-577 QVEAGKLII
+577 L
-586 GPWYTQ
+586 
-592 TDTTIVSAESIVRN
+592 TDGV
-606 LMYGM
+606 
-611 RDCLAFGEPMKIGY
+611 
-625 LPDSFGMSGQLPH
+625 
-638 IYNGFGI
+638 
-645 TRTMF
+645 
-650 WRGCSERHGTDK
+650 
-662 TEFLWQSSDGSE
+662 
-674 VTAQVLPLGY
+674 
-684 AIGKY
+684 
-689 LPADENG
+689 
-696 LRKRLDS
+696 
-703 YFDVLEKAS
+703 
-712 VTKEI
+712 
-717 LLPNGH
+717 
-723 DQMPLQQNIF
+723 MP
-733 EVMDKLGDAAN
+733 
-744 LLI
+744 

>member
-1 MNLTTLTHRD
+1 MVFFYRAHWRDYKNDQVRIMMNLTTLTHRD

-59 LGEWLAVPH
+59 LGEGLAVPH

-490 GVCGPYA
+490 GVYGPYA
-497 IFASTMKAVSRVHIT
+497 IFASVKMVSAFTVTASTMLAPRLFKEFEIETGKSTWLLGLAGITEGAIPMAIEDPLRVIGSFVLGSMVTGAIVGAMNIGLST
-512 PHMHWDREWYF
+512 PGAGIF
-523 TTEESRILLVNNM
+523 SLFLLH
-536 EEILCRLEQ
+536 
-545 DNEYKYYVLDG
+545 DNGAGGVMAAIGWFGAALVG
-556 QTAILEDYF
+556 AAISTAILHMWRRH
-565 AVKPENKDRVKK
+565 AVKHGNY
-577 QVEAGKLII
+577 L
-586 GPWYTQ
+586 
-592 TDTTIVSAESIVRN
+592 TDGV
-606 LMYGM
+606 
-611 RDCLAFGEPMKIGY
+611 
-625 LPDSFGMSGQLPH
+625 
-638 IYNGFGI
+638 
-645 TRTMF
+645 
-650 WRGCSERHGTDK
+650 
-662 TEFLWQSSDGSE
+662 
-674 VTAQVLPLGY
+674 
-684 AIGKY
+684 
-689 LPADENG
+689 
-696 LRKRLDS
+696 
-703 YFDVLEKAS
+703 
-712 VTKEI
+712 
-717 LLPNGH
+717 
-723 DQMPLQQNIF
+723 MP
-733 EVMDKLGDAAN
+733 
-744 LLI
+744 

>member
-1 MNLTTLTHRD
+1 MVLFYRAHWRDYKNDQVRIMMNLTTLTHRD

-59 LGEWLAVPH
+59 LGEGLAVPH

-424 GAGSLMLFV
+424 GTGSLMLFV

-490 GVCGPYA
+490 GVYGPYA
-497 IFASTMKAVSRVHIT
+497 IFASVKMVSAFTVTASTMLAPRLFKEFEIETGKSTWLLGLAGITEGAIPMAIEDPLRVIGSFVLGSMVTGAIVGAMNIGLST
-512 PHMHWDREWYF
+512 PGAGIF
-523 TTEESRILLVNNM
+523 SLFLLH
-536 EEILCRLEQ
+536 
-545 DNEYKYYVLDG
+545 DNGAGGVMAAIGWFGAALVG
-556 QTAILEDYF
+556 AAISTAILLIWRRH
-565 AVKPENKDRVKK
+565 AVKHGNY
-577 QVEAGKLII
+577 L
-586 GPWYTQ
+586 
-592 TDTTIVSAESIVRN
+592 TDGV
-606 LMYGM
+606 
-611 RDCLAFGEPMKIGY
+611 
-625 LPDSFGMSGQLPH
+625 
-638 IYNGFGI
+638 
-645 TRTMF
+645 
-650 WRGCSERHGTDK
+650 
-662 TEFLWQSSDGSE
+662 
-674 VTAQVLPLGY
+674 
-684 AIGKY
+684 
-689 LPADENG
+689 
-696 LRKRLDS
+696 
-703 YFDVLEKAS
+703 
-712 VTKEI
+712 
-717 LLPNGH
+717 
-723 DQMPLQQNIF
+723 MP
-733 EVMDKLGDAAN
+733 
-744 LLI
+744 

>member
-38 ISSTEQFLEEVYRRE
+38 ISSTEQFLKEVYRRE

-59 LGEWLAVPH
+59 LSEGLAVPH

-98 VDLVVLLA
+98 VDLA
-106 IPPNEAGT
+106 IPLNEAGT

-253 AEALIQQALTL
+253 AEALIQQSLTL
-264 KRSDETRTVQQDT
+264 ERGDETRTLQQDT

-390 IAGYLMRWVKNHLRL
+390 IAGYLIRWMKNHLRL

-490 GVCGPYA
+490 GVYGPYA
-497 IFASTMKAVSRVHIT
+497 IFASVKMVSAFTVTASTMLAPRLFKEFEIETGKSTWLLGLAGITEGAIPMAIEDPLRVIGSFVLGSMVTGAIVGAMNIGLST
-512 PHMHWDREWYF
+512 PGAGIF
-523 TTEESRILLVNNM
+523 SLFLLH
-536 EEILCRLEQ
+536 
-545 DNEYKYYVLDG
+545 DNGAGGVMAAIGWFGAALVG
-556 QTAILEDYF
+556 AAISTAILLIWRRH
-565 AVKPENKDRVKK
+565 AVKHGNY
-577 QVEAGKLII
+577 L
-586 GPWYTQ
+586 
-592 TDTTIVSAESIVRN
+592 TDGV
-606 LMYGM
+606 
-611 RDCLAFGEPMKIGY
+611 
-625 LPDSFGMSGQLPH
+625 
-638 IYNGFGI
+638 
-645 TRTMF
+645 
-650 WRGCSERHGTDK
+650 
-662 TEFLWQSSDGSE
+662 
-674 VTAQVLPLGY
+674 
-684 AIGKY
+684 
-689 LPADENG
+689 
-696 LRKRLDS
+696 
-703 YFDVLEKAS
+703 
-712 VTKEI
+712 
-717 LLPNGH
+717 
-723 DQMPLQQNIF
+723 MP
-733 EVMDKLGDAAN
+733 
-744 LLI
+744 

>member
-59 LGEWLAVPH
+59 LGEGLAVPH

-405 SSKFNGFL
+405 GSKFNGFL

-490 GVCGPYA
+490 GVYGPYA
-497 IFASTMKAVSRVHIT
+497 IFASVKMVSAFTVTASTMLAPRLFKEFEIETGKSTWLLGLAGITEGAIPMAIEDPLRVIGSFVLGSMVTGAIVGAMNIGLST
-512 PHMHWDREWYF
+512 PGAGIF
-523 TTEESRILLVNNM
+523 SLFLLH
-536 EEILCRLEQ
+536 
-545 DNEYKYYVLDG
+545 DNGPGGVMAAIGWFGAALVG
-556 QTAILEDYF
+556 AAISTAILLMWRRH
-565 AVKPENKDRVKK
+565 AVKHGNY
-577 QVEAGKLII
+577 L
-586 GPWYTQ
+586 
-592 TDTTIVSAESIVRN
+592 TDGV
-606 LMYGM
+606 
-611 RDCLAFGEPMKIGY
+611 
-625 LPDSFGMSGQLPH
+625 
-638 IYNGFGI
+638 
-645 TRTMF
+645 
-650 WRGCSERHGTDK
+650 
-662 TEFLWQSSDGSE
+662 
-674 VTAQVLPLGY
+674 
-684 AIGKY
+684 
-689 LPADENG
+689 
-696 LRKRLDS
+696 
-703 YFDVLEKAS
+703 
-712 VTKEI
+712 
-717 LLPNGH
+717 
-723 DQMPLQQNIF
+723 MP
-733 EVMDKLGDAAN
+733 
-744 LLI
+744 